1 MAVRRSRSTGQ
12 WLSIA
17 VVGVFALLALLVV
30 PARRVQAAVTPTTL
44 TTPNAPGNTPINTVY
59 LNTNAANGTQAFTP
73 MTNMVLTESTG
84 GRLQAGKTIVLAAPG
99 NWQFNASAA
108 LTCSGTLGI
117 TCSATVGE
125 KVTINLLTASPTPG
139 AGGVLTLSGLQVRPL
154 ANATAGSPRSSWTP
168 PARSW
173 RRSLPWALWWG
184 RLRPPTRC

>member
-84 GRLQAGKTIVLAAPG
+84 GRLQAGKTIVLARR
-99 NWQFNASAA
+99 
-108 LTCSGTLGI
+108 
-117 TCSATVGE
+117 ATG
-125 KVTINLLTASPTPG
+125 SSTP
-139 AGGVLTLSGLQVRPL
+139 Q
-154 ANATAGSPRSSWTP
+154 
-168 PARSW
+168 
-173 RRSLPWALWWG
+173 RR
-184 RLRPPTRC
+184 